1 MRGLAGR
8 EAGALAALG
17 IILSIT
23 AVWWALA
30 LWPLPG
36 DVAPW
41 LIRTRAVCFGS
52 VANGLPTTAGWM
64 VLIGQPVYM
73 LAALWLISG
82 TTVRS
87 ALKTVARFRAG
98 RGVLAATA
106 VLTLVGISSAA
117 MRVARAADPNL
128 LETGQPFPAPGDQVP
143 RLDRAAPPL
152 TLVDHRGE
160 QLTLDRFRGRPVFI
174 TFAFAHCTTVCPLI
188 VHDVLAAQRAAAEL
202 EPVVV
207 VVTLD
212 PWRDVPARLPTIATR
227 WQLGPDAYIVGGA
240 VADVERTLD
249 AWSVSRAR
257 DPRTGDITHAPVV
270 YLVDRNGRIAF
281 PVTGASSAATIARL
295 ADRL

>member
-1 MRGLAGR
+1 MRRLAGP

-17 IILSIT
+17 IILAIT
-23 AVWWALA
+23 AAWWALA

-41 LIRTRAVCFGS
+41 LVRTRAVCFGA

-82 TTVRS
+82 NTVRS
-87 ALKTVARFRAG
+87 ALKALALIRAG

-106 VLTLVGISSAA
+106 VLTIVGISSAV
-117 MRVARAADPNL
+117 MRVARAADARV
-128 LETGQPFPAPGDQVP
+128 LETGQAFSASGDQVT
-143 RLDRAAPPL
+143 RQDRAAPPL

-160 QLTLDRFRGRPVFI
+160 QLTLARFRGRPVFV

-202 EPVVV
+202 EPVVI

-212 PWRDVPARLPTIATR
+212 PWRDVPARLPAIATR

-240 VADVERTLD
+240 VADVEQTLD
-249 AWSVSRAR
+249 AWSVGRAR
-257 DPRTGDITHAPVV
+257 DPWTGDITHAPVV

-281 PVTGASSAATIARL
+281 PVTGAGSAATIARL
-295 ADRL
+295 AERL